1 MGIVSEFKA
10 FAMRGSVVDLA
21 IGIIIGVA
29 FGQIVTSLVND
40 VIMPP
45 IGLLMGHV
53 NFSDLFIDLSGK
65 GYSSL
70 AAAKAAGAP
79 VVAYGAFIN
88 TVINFIIIAFVVFL
102 IVRMINKRAKKE
114 VKEAPPA
121 PPSKEV
127 QLLTEIRDSLK
138 K

>member
-1 MGIVSEFKA
+1 MSIVSEFKA

-45 IGLLMGHV
+45 IGLLLGHV

-70 AAAKAAGAP
+70 AVAKAAGAP
-79 VVAYGAFIN
+79 VVAYGTFIN

-102 IVRMINKRAKKE
+102 IVRMINRMAKKE

>member
-1 MGIVSEFKA
+1 MSFISDFKA
-10 FAMRGSVVDLA
+10 FAMRGNIIDMAVGVI
-21 IGIIIGVA
+21 IGIA

-45 IGLLMGHV
+45 IGLLLGNV
-53 NFSDLFIDLSGK
+53 NFSDLYIDLSGK
-65 GYSSL
+65 GYVSL

-79 VVAYGAFIN
+79 VIAYGAFIN
-88 TVINFIIIAFVVFL
+88 TVINFIIIALVVFI
-102 IVRMINKRAKKE
+102 IVRMVNRMAKKE
-114 VKEAPPA
+114 EKEAPPA

-127 QLLTEIRDSLK
+127 QLLTEIRDLLK

>member
-21 IGIIIGVA
+21 VGIIIGIA

-45 IGLLMGHV
+45 IGLLLGKV
-53 NFSDLFIDLSGK
+53 NFSDLFVDLSGK
-65 GYSSL
+65 GYASL

-79 VVAYGAFIN
+79 VIAYGAFIN
-88 TVINFIIIAFVVFL
+88 TIINFIIIALVVFL
-102 IVRMINKRAKKE
+102 IVRMLTTMMKKE
-114 VKEAPPA
+114 EKAAPPA